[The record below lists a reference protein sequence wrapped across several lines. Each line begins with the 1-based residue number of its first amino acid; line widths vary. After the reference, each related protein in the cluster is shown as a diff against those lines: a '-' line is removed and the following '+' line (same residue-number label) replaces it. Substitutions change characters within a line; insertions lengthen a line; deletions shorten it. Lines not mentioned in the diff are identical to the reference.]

1 MSAGVVVEFGPW
13 GSGLYSG
20 FSVVESDI
28 YCRIWCHMFVK
39 TVRTVRLRYAFTQIV
54 MIRSHFHCRNTV
66 SKYWY
71 FSETTQSF
79 QLTSHPTQAAY
90 GGWLETGDLTQ
101 VYTTKTTQIT
111 FFSDWYKI
119 GFEIKNEIEGQGQSS
134 PKFSGIL
141 RVLRCIIGPN
151 LGILSWIG
159 GEWWHGQGQ
168 NMAIFYFEVKFDL
181 EGQGQSPPKTIGILT
196 KVFYTYGANLV
207 ILAWT
212 GVELSRGQASDYRTH
227 GRTDT
232 QTDAGND
239 NTRRPKLASGKNYTR
254 FSVYFWSKSVL
265 YSQWLCNYGDVPK
278 CLKYLKSCVIKEYT
292 KVVIWEVCILSTSQG
307 WCMWFMFCCLGLVM
321 VSFPLMA

>member
-1 MSAGVVVEFGPW
+1 MSASVVVEFGPW

-20 FSVVESDI
+20 FSVVESNI

-54 MIRSHFHCRNTV
+54 MIRSHFHCRNAV

-90 GGWLETGDLTQ
+90 GGWLETSDLTQ

-111 FFSDWYKI
+111 FFQV
-119 GFEIKNEIEGQGQSS
+119 GA
-134 PKFSGIL
+134 KFSGIL
-141 RVLRCIIGPN
+141 RVLMCIIGLN
-151 LGILSWIG
+151 LEILSWIG

-168 NMAIFYFEVKFDL
+168 NMAFFYFEVKFDL

-207 ILAWT
+207 ILVWT
-212 GVELSRGQASDYRTH
+212 GVELSRRQASDYRTD
-227 GRTDT
+227 GRTHRQTQATTIPKGQNWSRVKMVLVSDT
-232 QTDAGND
+232 VHETSRGS
-239 NTRRPKLASGKNYTR
+239 RRPLTPRGRSGGPYHETTQ
-254 FSVYFWSKSVL
+254 FYFYSIISKPQNSINIH
-265 YSQWLCNYGDVPK
+265 QW
-278 CLKYLKSCVIKEYT
+278 
-292 KVVIWEVCILSTSQG
+292 
-307 WCMWFMFCCLGLVM
+307 F
-321 VSFPLMA
+321 